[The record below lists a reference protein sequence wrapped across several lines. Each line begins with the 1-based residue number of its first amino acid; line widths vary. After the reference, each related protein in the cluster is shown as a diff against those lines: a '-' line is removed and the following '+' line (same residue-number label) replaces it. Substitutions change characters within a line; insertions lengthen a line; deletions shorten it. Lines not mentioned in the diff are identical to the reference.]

1 MTEPSPPAMPRASTT
16 GPLRLLLASPEKCL
30 ALGLTP
36 RARIIGALIHG
47 QKPELFT
54 TAPIQAVTTLLDQV
68 GWSVSD
74 VDLFELN
81 ESFAVVAL
89 ACSKARR
96 AATVE
101 DQHLRRCRTAWP
113 PHWL

>member
-1 MTEPSPPAMPRASTT
+1 M
-16 GPLRLLLASPEKCL
+16 
-30 ALGLTP
+30 LGLTP

-54 TAPIQAVTTLLDQV
+54 TAPIQAVTKLLDQV

-89 ACSKARR
+89 AWARR
-96 AATVE
+96 WGCHRRRPTSTAVPYRLATPLAVAV
-101 DQHLRRCRTAWP
+101 RGSW
-113 PHWL
+113 